1 MKIVQALKI
10 RNSDSEKSLFRKTL
24 DEGRETWNEMPLVTL
39 EREDHLTASRPHIE
53 ISEKRATFCK
63 ASYEIC
69 FPRRFLLLLRGLKP
83 KKYHKNNR
91 LDNLVNQY
99 RSM

>member
-24 DEGRETWNEMPLVTL
+24 DEGMETWNEMPLVTL

-69 FPRRFLLLLRGLKP
+69 FSRKFLLLLRGLNP
-83 KKYHKNNR
+83 KKIIKT
-91 LDNLVNQY
+91 
-99 RSM
+99 SG

>member
-1 MKIVQALKI
+1 MKIVQVLKI

-24 DEGRETWNEMPLVTL
+24 DEGKETWNEMPLVTL

-69 FPRRFLLLLRGLKP
+69 FSHKFLLLLRGLNQ
-83 KKYHKNNR
+83 KKIIKATG
-91 LDNLVNQY
+91 
-99 RSM
+99 